1 MGCYSARSTVVG
13 RFKCYSARSTNK
25 LIVNVI
31 IIIIIN
37 IIIIIIIIKGKT
49 FSIK

>member
-1 MGCYSARSTVVG
+1 MQEVLLWDDIW
-13 RFKCYSARSTNK
+13 CYSARSTNK

-31 IIIIIN
+31 IIIII
-37 IIIIIIIIKGKT
+37 KGKT